1 MINEYENTSKMYAK
15 FILIKNYLSIL
26 NINQKKLMKIISFNN
41 KKLFIDKMK
50 KIKANIY
57 NIKAGSDLILKIIFF
72 IIRWSIIII
81 GIF

>member
-1 MINEYENTSKMYAK
+1 
-15 FILIKNYLSIL
+15 
-26 NINQKKLMKIISFNN
+26 MKIISFNN

-72 IIRWSIIII
+72 IIR
-81 GIF
+81 